1 MNYPKFQVFI
11 GENNQFYFRLY
22 AVNGEIILGS
32 EGYVA
37 KAGCQNG
44 IESVRENAPIDQRYQ
59 RKVASDGQ
67 HYFNLVAA
75 NDEVIGVSEMYTTE
89 QKRDNGIEAV
99 KQTAPTA
106 PAEDIT

>member
-37 KAGCQNG
+37 KAGCQKG
-44 IESVRENAPIDQRYQ
+44 IGSVRENAPIDERYK

-89 QKRDNGIEAV
+89 QKRDNGIEAI
-99 KQTAPTA
+99 KQTAPAA
-106 PAEDIT
+106 PTEDIT